1 MCQNKHN
8 FACQFSVQEFLG
20 KSLWHFST
28 HSRIEAGKK
37 REDGSWEDGARL
49 FFRQQLKAFFENI
62 LPPPPQKKKDG
73 RKSGEK
79 NVT

>member
-20 KSLWHFST
+20 KSLWHFRT
-28 HSRIEAGKK
+28 NSRMLAGTN
-37 REDGSWEDGARL
+37 REDWSWEGGARL